1 MHLLKL
7 HQFEFCV
14 QIYIAIL
21 VIILY
26 YYVILFHLKY
36 RAVSQAAG
44 KTFSVEEDGNNA
56 Q

>member
-1 MHLLKL
+1 MFRSILPFHLL
-7 HQFEFCV
+7 F
-14 QIYIAIL
+14 YN
-21 VIILY
+21 
-26 YYVILFHLKY
+26 YVIFFILKY